1 MKFVASTG
9 SRQILPGSRTRG
21 NRVVHQR
28 NGRGM
33 YASLAKGLS
42 RHRPL
47 HGRHTLHLFGMTI
60 RTRGVTMVRFP
71 PLWGRS

>member
-1 MKFVASTG
+1 
-9 SRQILPGSRTRG
+9 
-21 NRVVHQR
+21 
-28 NGRGM
+28 M

-47 HGRHTLHLFGMTI
+47 HGRHTLHSFGMTS

-71 PLWGRS
+71 RLWGRS